1 MNNAHDIKLLVVN
14 GFLISFTFSNV
25 ELGLKILSLLLA
37 IGYTARRWW
46 LMEKN
51 KKNDNAGTTDS

>member
-1 MNNAHDIKLLVVN
+1 MNNVHDLRVLIINSL
-14 GFLISFTFSNV
+14 LISFSFSNV

-37 IGYTARRWW
+37 IGYTARRWF

-51 KKNDNAGTTDS
+51 KKNDTE